1 MVGLRFDLRVPPFAR
16 TTHERQ
22 YAACLDMCE
31 WADARAFDVVAI
43 SEHHG
48 VEDGYMSSP
57 VTLAAAIAART
68 RRLAINVAA
77 ILVPLHDPIRLAEQL
92 ATAAL
97 VAGGRLSFVAGM
109 GYRPEEF
116 EMAGVERA
124 ARGRLFDESVG
135 VLRQAW
141 TGAPFTWRGR
151 VVRVTPA
158 PPSPPPI
165 LVGGST
171 PKAARRA
178 ARLRCGFFPAVGDPE
193 LARVYHEACK
203 AEGFEGGFVVLPGGP
218 GFVHVTR
225 DPEGDWKRIAPYAL
239 YDARTYDEWQTPG
252 QRSAVHVGGR
262 AGLSPR
268 RISRRDAGGMR
279 GDRGAARAGAAPS
292 AHGRDR
298 PRARVGQPS
307 TLRRGGAPAHSMT
320 ATDRPCRR
328 FRRSEQGEST
338 AW

>member
-1 MVGLRFDLRVPPFAR
+1 MPAMVGLRFDLRVPPFAR
-16 TTHERQ
+16 TTHARQ

-31 WADARAFDVVAI
+31 WADAQGFDVVAI

-48 VEDGYMSSP
+48 VECGYMSSP

-68 RRLAINVAA
+68 QRLAINVAA
-77 ILVPLHDPIRLAEQL
+77 VLVPLHDPIRLAEQL

-109 GYRPEEF
+109 GYRHEEF

-124 ARGRLFDESVG
+124 ARGRLFDEYVG

-141 TGAPFTWRGR
+141 TGEPFTWRGR

-158 PPSPPPI
+158 PASPPPV

-193 LARVYHEACK
+193 LARIYHDAC
-203 AEGFEGGFVVLPGGP
+203 AAGGFEGGFVVLPGGP

-225 DPEGDWKRIAPYAL
+225 DPEGDWRRIAPHAL

-252 QRSAVHVGGR
+252 QRSAVHV
-262 AGLSPR
+262 AATTEEEVR
-268 RISRRDAGGMR
+268 RSGVYRVVTPGECIEIAEQ
-279 GDRGAARAGAAPS
+279 
-292 AHGRDR
+292 HGRVLLHPLMGGIDPELGWASLR
-298 PRARVGQPS
+298 LFAEEVLPRIR
-307 TLRRGGAPAHSMT
+307 
-320 ATDRPCRR
+320 
-328 FRRSEQGEST
+328 
-338 AW
+338 